1 MSIFLSCILIKLSF
15 FSLLR
20 FQHILLTEISYTICI
35 IFASLTAIDIV
46 YRFINLR
53 DLKAIIAY
61 SSVLH
66 TNLLLILI
74 HMDSF
79 KNLKTSIYYI

>member
-1 MSIFLSCILIKLSF
+1 MV
-15 FSLLR
+15 
-20 FQHILLTEISYTICI
+20 
-35 IFASLTAIDIV
+35 ASLTAIDVV

-61 SSVLH
+61 GSVLH

-79 KNLKTSIYYI
+79 KNLKTSIYYV